1 MLYKYSQLAVSAL
14 FGMLDEKREPLSGTL
29 SVKKYERSENPLSF
43 HFHSWI
49 SAEAYMSL
57 GGLLICLL
65 DLRCRISVQKL
76 LVVQTSVMAV
86 GCFNQPSM
94 LPGED
99 KVSFGV
105 LTAHLHRRIAP
116 VYFTPAGHPFP
127 MHPNL
132 CHHPGIPFTTGSAEQ
147 DRQDGANS
155 DHTES
160 LHSESDPQA
169 SPVELEKSSTRFY
182 YANIWRKST
191 EESHQMAE
199 AIPTFSCLPQPTS
212 SSASFISEQSVPRTV
227 SYAPSQP
234 QLYPTG
240 GMIPSSPQ
248 TMPFLMARRNTTLF
262 RYYLASR
269 FSCELLKLNIE
280 GCVGSG
286 SGIGA
291 LSQNSPNNA
300 ILHTK
305 LDDVKANKGSLPMR
319 VPVMFPAVCDASTN
333 QCTHYAV
340 PLEQQSNKLHP
351 HHQQQL
357 DLLNCWSSIPLHQL
371 STTMMPRPVVGQNA
385 ILKKG
390 SLIRDD
396 GELSPIVAE
405 MLRQQALYE
414 HLCGVYLCGQL
425 TVPPVFK
432 LFTPPLRSHYRSSAS
447 ALELHLRL
455 EDCTEQYRQL
465 EKERKKT
472 EAELARHNLG
482 KKISSTNNMPI
493 PRLVQGACTR
503 SNIVGKDGTAPEAP
517 LPLAVHVA
525 LRELHDAI
533 KVLQHCRINERH
545 AILQHLRGE
554 IIRFN
559 EDLETNTLT
568 TALANICRA
577 VVRARAAN
585 WCSLMWTIGVDADSE
600 QHIDRILNANFQI
613 APPEIKHRPV

>member
-1 MLYKYSQLAVSAL
+1 
-14 FGMLDEKREPLSGTL
+14 
-29 SVKKYERSENPLSF
+29 
-43 HFHSWI
+43 
-49 SAEAYMSL
+49 
-57 GGLLICLL
+57 
-65 DLRCRISVQKL
+65 
-76 LVVQTSVMAV
+76 MAV

-99 KVSFGV
+99 KVSFWSTDSSSSPPNSSG
-105 LTAHLHRRIAP
+105 LFHSCWSPIPNAP
-116 VYFTPAGHPFP
+116 ESLPSPWHTVYNWISGAG
-127 MHPNL
+127 
-132 CHHPGIPFTTGSAEQ
+132 
-147 DRQDGANS
+147 QDGANS

-248 TMPFLMARRNTTLF
+248 TMPFFNGEKEYDLIQ
-262 RYYLASR
+262 
-269 FSCELLKLNIE
+269 ELLKLNIE

-493 PRLVQGACTR
+493 PRLVQVPSKIDR
-503 SNIVGKDGTAPEAP
+503 LIVDFFREHARVVTLLAKMEQLREAP

-585 WCSLMWTIGVDADSE
+585 WCSLMWTIDSASGN
-600 QHIDRILNANFQI
+600 QASSCLGTSPLSQLSKIDESNDSLN
-613 APPEIKHRPV
+613 PEDIITPLPTSVNPNYKIYKIFV